1 MYCHNCGSELEEGAL
16 FCAYCGAEQDISE
29 SIQENE
35 QSDKVTEIVPD
46 SHTAA
51 RARNRMSA
59 GAKAAIGGLVVIVC
73 VIGVGIWGLKE
84 MTQTVS
90 NDTSKQEAG
99 TVEAVEEENR
109 EIKMNSET
117 AAADE
122 NNASMELSEN
132 YEDLLDISVEEL
144 EEIMGEP
151 VEFWEGLNVYVYEN
165 PDIKVQS
172 WGNEKEDSDKP
183 GTSAVYFMEEG
194 ARTVFGVEESIST
207 DSLIVWLGG
216 EIVYTHVWTEE
227 ESEYRG
233 DCIIIGNPG
242 QTEVG
247 IKVPSDITYYLY
259 LDDPNMVQP
268 DTMVEAAITPE
279 ERKLPLSDEQ
289 LKKIG
294 KELGVPDNLEVN
306 YRQGEAYYWES
317 GALWVINVQV
327 ICDEKVSAEAT
338 VNADN
343 GELVK
348 DILMFV
354 SQEATETPF
363 YGVWCAATKDFQG
376 AESIAKEL
384 IENGFAAEVIN
395 TSEWDGLNPGW
406 FAITAGR
413 YESEEEAKTVRNL
426 VIPFYSD
433 AYVKYSGKK
442 IF

>member
-1 MYCHNCGSELEEGAL
+1 MYCHNCGSKLEEGAL

-73 VIGVGIWGLKE
+73 VIGVGIWGLKK

-99 TVEAVEEENR
+99 TVEAVEEADR

-117 AAADE
+117 AVADE

-165 PDIKVQS
+165 PDIKVQA

-194 ARTVFGVEESIST
+194 ARTAFGVEKSVST
-207 DSLIVWLGG
+207 DSLIAWLGG

-233 DCIIIGNPG
+233 DRIIIGNPG

-247 IKVPSDITYYLY
+247 IKVPSGITYYLY
-259 LDDPNMVQP
+259 LDDPDIVQP
-268 DTMVEAAITPE
+268 DTMVEA
-279 ERKLPLSDEQ
+279 
-289 LKKIG
+289 
-294 KELGVPDNLEVN
+294 
-306 YRQGEAYYWES
+306 
-317 GALWVINVQV
+317 
-327 ICDEKVSAEAT
+327 T
-338 VNADN
+338 VNAED

-354 SQEATETPF
+354 SQGATETPF

-376 AESIAKEL
+376 AERIAKEL
-384 IENGFAAEVIN
+384 IENGFAAEVIK
-395 TSEWDGLNPGW
+395 TSEWDELNPGW

-413 YESEEEAKTVRNL
+413 YESEEKAKTVRDL
-426 VIPFYSD
+426 VIAFYSD
-433 AYVKYSGKK
+433 AYVKYSGEK

>member
-59 GAKAAIGGLVVIVC
+59 GIKAVIGGLVVIVC

-194 ARTVFGVEESIST
+194 ARTAFGVEESIST
-207 DSLIVWLGG
+207 DSLIAWLGG

-268 DTMVEAAITPE
+268 DTMVEAAI
-279 ERKLPLSDEQ
+279 
-289 LKKIG
+289 
-294 KELGVPDNLEVN
+294 N
-306 YRQGEAYYWES
+306 
-317 GALWVINVQV
+317 
-327 ICDEKVSAEAT
+327 AE
-338 VNADN
+338 N

>member
-1 MYCHNCGSELEEGAL
+1 MYCHNCGSKLEEGAL

-73 VIGVGIWGLKE
+73 VIGVGIWGLKK

-99 TVEAVEEENR
+99 TVEAVEEADR

-117 AAADE
+117 AVADE

-165 PDIKVQS
+165 PDIKVQA

-194 ARTVFGVEESIST
+194 ARTAFGVEKSVST
-207 DSLIVWLGG
+207 DSLIAWLGG

-233 DCIIIGNPG
+233 DRIIIGNPG

-247 IKVPSDITYYLY
+247 IKVPSGITYYLY
-259 LDDPNMVQP
+259 LDDPDIVQP
-268 DTMVEAAITPE
+268 DTMVEAAI
-279 ERKLPLSDEQ
+279 
-289 LKKIG
+289 
-294 KELGVPDNLEVN
+294 
-306 YRQGEAYYWES
+306 
-317 GALWVINVQV
+317 
-327 ICDEKVSAEAT
+327 
-338 VNADN
+338 NADN

-354 SQEATETPF
+354 SQGATETPF

-376 AESIAKEL
+376 AERIAKEL

-395 TSEWDGLNPGW
+395 TSEWDELNPGW

-413 YESEEEAKTVRNL
+413 YESEEKAKTVRDL
-426 VIPFYSD
+426 VIAFYSD
-433 AYVKYSGKK
+433 AYVKYSGEK

>member
-59 GAKAAIGGLVVIVC
+59 GIKAVIGGLVVIVC

-165 PDIKVQS
+165 PDIKVQA

-194 ARTVFGVEESIST
+194 ARTAFGVEKSIST
-207 DSLIVWLGG
+207 DSLIAWLGG

-247 IKVPSDITYYLY
+247 IKVPSGITYYLY

-268 DTMVEAAITPE
+268 DTMVEAAI
-279 ERKLPLSDEQ
+279 
-289 LKKIG
+289 
-294 KELGVPDNLEVN
+294 N
-306 YRQGEAYYWES
+306 
-317 GALWVINVQV
+317 
-327 ICDEKVSAEAT
+327 AE
-338 VNADN
+338 N

>member
-1 MYCHNCGSELEEGAL
+1 MYCHNCGSKLEEGAL

-35 QSDKVTEIVPD
+35 QSDKVPEIVPD

-73 VIGVGIWGLKE
+73 VIGVGIWGLKK

-99 TVEAVEEENR
+99 TVEAVEEADR

-117 AAADE
+117 AVADE

-151 VEFWEGLNVYVYEN
+151 VEFWEGLNVYVYEK
-165 PDIKVQS
+165 PDIKVQA

-194 ARTVFGVEESIST
+194 ARTAFGVEKSVST
-207 DSLIVWLGG
+207 DSLIAWLGG

-233 DCIIIGNPG
+233 DRIIIGNPG

-247 IKVPSDITYYLY
+247 IKVPSGITYYLY

-268 DTMVEAAITPE
+268 DTMVEAAI
-279 ERKLPLSDEQ
+279 
-289 LKKIG
+289 
-294 KELGVPDNLEVN
+294 
-306 YRQGEAYYWES
+306 
-317 GALWVINVQV
+317 
-327 ICDEKVSAEAT
+327 
-338 VNADN
+338 NADN

-354 SQEATETPF
+354 SQGATETPF

-376 AESIAKEL
+376 AERIAKEL
-384 IENGFAAEVIN
+384 IENGFAAEVIK
-395 TSEWDGLNPGW
+395 TSEWDELNPGW

-413 YESEEEAKTVRNL
+413 YESEEKAKTVRDL
-426 VIPFYSD
+426 VIAFYSD
-433 AYVKYSGKK
+433 AYVKYSGEK

>member
-1 MYCHNCGSELEEGAL
+1 MYCHNCGSKLEEGAL

-59 GAKAAIGGLVVIVC
+59 GAKAAIGGLVVVVC
-73 VIGVGIWGLKE
+73 VIGVGIWGLRK

-99 TVEAVEEENR
+99 TVEAVEEADR

-151 VEFWEGLNVYVYEN
+151 VKFWEGLNVYVYEN
-165 PDIKVQS
+165 PDIKVQA

-194 ARTVFGVEESIST
+194 ARTAFGVEESIST
-207 DSLIVWLGG
+207 DSLIAWLGG

-247 IKVPSDITYYLY
+247 IKVPSGITYYLY

-268 DTMVEAAITPE
+268 DTMVEAAI
-279 ERKLPLSDEQ
+279 
-289 LKKIG
+289 
-294 KELGVPDNLEVN
+294 N
-306 YRQGEAYYWES
+306 
-317 GALWVINVQV
+317 
-327 ICDEKVSAEAT
+327 AE
-338 VNADN
+338 N

>member
-1 MYCHNCGSELEEGAL
+1 MYCHNCGSKLEEGAL

-73 VIGVGIWGLKE
+73 VIGVGIWGLKK

-99 TVEAVEEENR
+99 TVEAVEEADR

-117 AAADE
+117 AVADE

-151 VEFWEGLNVYVYEN
+151 VEFWEGLNVYVYEK
-165 PDIKVQS
+165 PDIKVQA

-194 ARTVFGVEESIST
+194 ARTAFGVEKSVST
-207 DSLIVWLGG
+207 DSLIAWLGG

-233 DCIIIGNPG
+233 DRIIIGNPG

-247 IKVPSDITYYLY
+247 IKVPSGITYYLY

-268 DTMVEAAITPE
+268 DTMVEAAI
-279 ERKLPLSDEQ
+279 
-289 LKKIG
+289 
-294 KELGVPDNLEVN
+294 
-306 YRQGEAYYWES
+306 
-317 GALWVINVQV
+317 
-327 ICDEKVSAEAT
+327 
-338 VNADN
+338 NADN

-354 SQEATETPF
+354 SQGATETPF

-376 AESIAKEL
+376 AERIAKEL

-395 TSEWDGLNPGW
+395 TSEWDELNPGW

-413 YESEEEAKTVRNL
+413 YESEEKAKTVRDL
-426 VIPFYSD
+426 VIAFYSD
-433 AYVKYSGKK
+433 AYVKYSGEK

>member
-1 MYCHNCGSELEEGAL
+1 MYCHNCGSKLEEGAL

-73 VIGVGIWGLKE
+73 VIGVGIWGLKK

-99 TVEAVEEENR
+99 TVEAMEEADR

-117 AAADE
+117 AVADE

-165 PDIKVQS
+165 PDIKVQA

-194 ARTVFGVEESIST
+194 ARTAFGVEKSVST
-207 DSLIVWLGG
+207 DSLIAWLGG

-233 DCIIIGNPG
+233 DRIIIGNPG

-247 IKVPSDITYYLY
+247 IKVPSGITYYLY
-259 LDDPNMVQP
+259 LDDQDIVQP
-268 DTMVEAAITPE
+268 DTMVEA
-279 ERKLPLSDEQ
+279 
-289 LKKIG
+289 
-294 KELGVPDNLEVN
+294 
-306 YRQGEAYYWES
+306 
-317 GALWVINVQV
+317 
-327 ICDEKVSAEAT
+327 T
-338 VNADN
+338 VNAED

-354 SQEATETPF
+354 SQGATETPF

-376 AESIAKEL
+376 AERIAKEL

-395 TSEWDGLNPGW
+395 TSEWDELNPGW

-413 YESEEEAKTVRNL
+413 YESEEKAKTVRDL
-426 VIPFYSD
+426 VIAFYSD
-433 AYVKYSGKK
+433 AYVKYSGEK

>member
-1 MYCHNCGSELEEGAL
+1 MYCHNCGSKLEEGAL

-73 VIGVGIWGLKE
+73 VIGVGIWGLKK

-99 TVEAVEEENR
+99 TVEAVEEADR

-117 AAADE
+117 AVADE

-165 PDIKVQS
+165 PDIKVQA

-194 ARTVFGVEESIST
+194 ARTAFGVEKSVST
-207 DSLIVWLGG
+207 DSLIAWLGG

-233 DCIIIGNPG
+233 DRIIIGNPG

-247 IKVPSDITYYLY
+247 IKVPSGITYYLY
-259 LDDPNMVQP
+259 LDDPDIVQP
-268 DTMVEAAITPE
+268 DTMVEA
-279 ERKLPLSDEQ
+279 
-289 LKKIG
+289 
-294 KELGVPDNLEVN
+294 
-306 YRQGEAYYWES
+306 
-317 GALWVINVQV
+317 
-327 ICDEKVSAEAT
+327 T
-338 VNADN
+338 VNAED

-354 SQEATETPF
+354 SQGATETPF

-376 AESIAKEL
+376 AERIAKEL

-395 TSEWDGLNPGW
+395 TSEWDELNPGW

-413 YESEEEAKTVRNL
+413 YESEEKAKTVRDL
-426 VIPFYSD
+426 VIAFYSD

>member
-1 MYCHNCGSELEEGAL
+1 MYCHNCGSKLEEGAL

-73 VIGVGIWGLKE
+73 VIGVGIWGLKK

-99 TVEAVEEENR
+99 TVEAVEEADR

-117 AAADE
+117 AVADE

-151 VEFWEGLNVYVYEN
+151 VKFWEGLNVYVYEN
-165 PDIKVQS
+165 PDIKVQA

-194 ARTVFGVEESIST
+194 ARTAFGVEKSVST
-207 DSLIVWLGG
+207 DSLIAWLGG

-233 DCIIIGNPG
+233 DRIIIGNPG

-247 IKVPSDITYYLY
+247 IKVPSGITYYLY
-259 LDDPNMVQP
+259 LDDPDIVQP
-268 DTMVEAAITPE
+268 DTMVEA
-279 ERKLPLSDEQ
+279 
-289 LKKIG
+289 
-294 KELGVPDNLEVN
+294 
-306 YRQGEAYYWES
+306 
-317 GALWVINVQV
+317 
-327 ICDEKVSAEAT
+327 T
-338 VNADN
+338 VNAED

-354 SQEATETPF
+354 SQGATETPF

-376 AESIAKEL
+376 AERIAKEL

-395 TSEWDGLNPGW
+395 TSEWDELNPGW

-413 YESEEEAKTVRNL
+413 YESEEKAKTVRDL
-426 VIPFYSD
+426 VIAFYSD
-433 AYVKYSGKK
+433 AYVKYSGEK

>member
-1 MYCHNCGSELEEGAL
+1 MYCHNCGSKLEEGAL

-73 VIGVGIWGLKE
+73 VIGVGIWGLKK

-99 TVEAVEEENR
+99 TVEAVEEADR

-117 AAADE
+117 AVADE

-165 PDIKVQS
+165 PDIKVQA

-194 ARTVFGVEESIST
+194 ARTAFGVEKSVST
-207 DSLIVWLGG
+207 DSLIAWLGG

-233 DCIIIGNPG
+233 DRIIIGNPG

-247 IKVPSDITYYLY
+247 IKVPSGITYYLY
-259 LDDPNMVQP
+259 LDDPDIVQP
-268 DTMVEAAITPE
+268 DTMVEATA
-279 ERKLPLSDEQ
+279 
-289 LKKIG
+289 
-294 KELGVPDNLEVN
+294 N
-306 YRQGEAYYWES
+306 
-317 GALWVINVQV
+317 
-327 ICDEKVSAEAT
+327 AE
-338 VNADN
+338 D

-354 SQEATETPF
+354 SQGATETPF

-376 AESIAKEL
+376 AERIAKEL

-395 TSEWDGLNPGW
+395 TSEWDELNPGW

-413 YESEEEAKTVRNL
+413 YESEEKAKTVRDL
-426 VIPFYSD
+426 VIAFYSD
-433 AYVKYSGKK
+433 AYVKYSGEK

>member
-1 MYCHNCGSELEEGAL
+1 MYCHNCGSKLEEGAL

-73 VIGVGIWGLKE
+73 VIGVGIWGLKK

-99 TVEAVEEENR
+99 TVEAMEEADR

-117 AAADE
+117 AVADE

-165 PDIKVQS
+165 PDIKVQA

-194 ARTVFGVEESIST
+194 ARTAFGVEKSVST
-207 DSLIVWLGG
+207 DSLIAWLGG

-233 DCIIIGNPG
+233 DRIIIGNPG

-247 IKVPSDITYYLY
+247 IKVPSGITYYLY
-259 LDDPNMVQP
+259 LDDPDIVQP
-268 DTMVEAAITPE
+268 DTMVEA
-279 ERKLPLSDEQ
+279 
-289 LKKIG
+289 
-294 KELGVPDNLEVN
+294 
-306 YRQGEAYYWES
+306 
-317 GALWVINVQV
+317 
-327 ICDEKVSAEAT
+327 T
-338 VNADN
+338 VNAED

-354 SQEATETPF
+354 SQGATETPF

-376 AESIAKEL
+376 AERIAKEL
-384 IENGFAAEVIN
+384 IENGFAAEVIK
-395 TSEWDGLNPGW
+395 TSEWDELNPGW

-413 YESEEEAKTVRNL
+413 YESEEKAKTVRDL
-426 VIPFYSD
+426 VIAFYSD
-433 AYVKYSGKK
+433 AYVKYSGEK

>member
-59 GAKAAIGGLVVIVC
+59 GIKAVIGGLVVIVC

-99 TVEAVEEENR
+99 TVEAVEEEDR

-207 DSLIVWLGG
+207 DSLIAWLGG

-268 DTMVEAAITPE
+268 DTMVEAAI
-279 ERKLPLSDEQ
+279 
-289 LKKIG
+289 
-294 KELGVPDNLEVN
+294 N
-306 YRQGEAYYWES
+306 
-317 GALWVINVQV
+317 
-327 ICDEKVSAEAT
+327 AE
-338 VNADN
+338 N

>member
-1 MYCHNCGSELEEGAL
+1 MYCHNCGSKLEEGAL

-73 VIGVGIWGLKE
+73 VIGVGIWGLKK

-99 TVEAVEEENR
+99 TVEAVEEADR

-117 AAADE
+117 AVADE

-165 PDIKVQS
+165 PDIKVQA
-172 WGNEKEDSDKP
+172 WGNEKEDSDKT

-194 ARTVFGVEESIST
+194 ARTAFGVEKSVST
-207 DSLIVWLGG
+207 DSLIAWLGG

-233 DCIIIGNPG
+233 DRIIIGNPG

-247 IKVPSDITYYLY
+247 IKVPSGITYYLY
-259 LDDPNMVQP
+259 LDDPDIVQP
-268 DTMVEAAITPE
+268 DTMVEA
-279 ERKLPLSDEQ
+279 
-289 LKKIG
+289 
-294 KELGVPDNLEVN
+294 
-306 YRQGEAYYWES
+306 
-317 GALWVINVQV
+317 
-327 ICDEKVSAEAT
+327 T
-338 VNADN
+338 VNAED

-354 SQEATETPF
+354 SQGATETPF

-376 AESIAKEL
+376 AERIAKEL

-395 TSEWDGLNPGW
+395 TSEWDELNPGW

-413 YESEEEAKTVRNL
+413 YESEEKAKTVRDL
-426 VIPFYSD
+426 VIAFYSD
-433 AYVKYSGKK
+433 AYVKYSGEK

>member
-1 MYCHNCGSELEEGAL
+1 MYCHNCGSKLEEGAL

-73 VIGVGIWGLKE
+73 VIGVGIWGLKK

-99 TVEAVEEENR
+99 TVEAVEEADR

-117 AAADE
+117 AVADE
-122 NNASMELSEN
+122 NNASMEFSEN

-165 PDIKVQS
+165 PDIKVQA

-194 ARTVFGVEESIST
+194 ARTAFGVEKSVST
-207 DSLIVWLGG
+207 DSLIAWLGG

-233 DCIIIGNPG
+233 DRIIIGNPG

-247 IKVPSDITYYLY
+247 IKVPSGITYYLY
-259 LDDPNMVQP
+259 LDDPDIVQP
-268 DTMVEAAITPE
+268 DTMVEA
-279 ERKLPLSDEQ
+279 
-289 LKKIG
+289 
-294 KELGVPDNLEVN
+294 
-306 YRQGEAYYWES
+306 
-317 GALWVINVQV
+317 
-327 ICDEKVSAEAT
+327 T
-338 VNADN
+338 VNAED

-348 DILMFV
+348 DILLFV
-354 SQEATETPF
+354 SQGATETPF
-363 YGVWCAATKDFQG
+363 YGVWCAATTDFQG
-376 AESIAKEL
+376 AERIAKEL

-395 TSEWDGLNPGW
+395 TSEWDELNPGW

-413 YESEEEAKTVRNL
+413 YESEEKAKTVRDL
-426 VIPFYSD
+426 VIAFYSD
-433 AYVKYSGKK
+433 AYVKYSGEK

>member
-1 MYCHNCGSELEEGAL
+1 MYCHNCGSKLEEGAL

-73 VIGVGIWGLKE
+73 VIGVGIWGLKK

-99 TVEAVEEENR
+99 TVEAVEEADR

-117 AAADE
+117 AVADE

-165 PDIKVQS
+165 PDIKVQA

-194 ARTVFGVEESIST
+194 ARTAFGVEKSVST
-207 DSLIVWLGG
+207 DSLIAWLGG
-216 EIVYTHVWTEE
+216 EIVYTHIWTEE

-233 DCIIIGNPG
+233 DRIIIGNPG

-247 IKVPSDITYYLY
+247 IKVPSGITYYLY
-259 LDDPNMVQP
+259 LDDPDIVQP
-268 DTMVEAAITPE
+268 DTMVEA
-279 ERKLPLSDEQ
+279 
-289 LKKIG
+289 
-294 KELGVPDNLEVN
+294 
-306 YRQGEAYYWES
+306 
-317 GALWVINVQV
+317 
-327 ICDEKVSAEAT
+327 T
-338 VNADN
+338 VNAED

-354 SQEATETPF
+354 SQGATETPF

-376 AESIAKEL
+376 AERIAKEL

-395 TSEWDGLNPGW
+395 TSEWDELNPGW

-413 YESEEEAKTVRNL
+413 YESEEKAKTVRDL
-426 VIPFYSD
+426 VIAFYSD

>member
-51 RARNRMSA
+51 RARNCMSA
-59 GAKAAIGGLVVIVC
+59 GTKAVIGGLVVIVC

-132 YEDLLDISVEEL
+132 YADLLDISIEEL

-151 VEFWEGLNVYVYEN
+151 VEFWERLNVYVYEN
-165 PDIKVQS
+165 PDIKVQA

-194 ARTVFGVEESIST
+194 ARTAFGVEKSIST
-207 DSLIVWLGG
+207 DSLIAWLGG

-247 IKVPSDITYYLY
+247 IKVPSGITYYLY

-268 DTMVEAAITPE
+268 DTMVEAAI
-279 ERKLPLSDEQ
+279 
-289 LKKIG
+289 
-294 KELGVPDNLEVN
+294 N
-306 YRQGEAYYWES
+306 
-317 GALWVINVQV
+317 
-327 ICDEKVSAEAT
+327 AE
-338 VNADN
+338 N

-433 AYVKYSGKK
+433 AYVKYSGEK

>member
-35 QSDKVTEIVPD
+35 QSDKVTETVPG

-73 VIGVGIWGLKE
+73 VIGVGIWGLKK
-84 MTQTVS
+84 MMQTVS

-99 TVEAVEEENR
+99 TVEAVEEEDR

-132 YEDLLDISVEEL
+132 YADLLDISIEEL

-165 PDIKVQS
+165 PDIKVQA

-233 DCIIIGNPG
+233 GCIIIGDPG
-242 QTEVG
+242 QAEVG
-247 IKVPSDITYYLY
+247 RNVPSGITYYLY

-268 DTMVEAAITPE
+268 DTMVEAAI
-279 ERKLPLSDEQ
+279 
-289 LKKIG
+289 
-294 KELGVPDNLEVN
+294 N
-306 YRQGEAYYWES
+306 
-317 GALWVINVQV
+317 
-327 ICDEKVSAEAT
+327 AE
-338 VNADN
+338 N

-442 IF
+442 SFKQ

>member
-1 MYCHNCGSELEEGAL
+1 MYCHNCGSKLEEGAL

-73 VIGVGIWGLKE
+73 VIGVGIWGLKK

-99 TVEAVEEENR
+99 TVEAVEEADR

-117 AAADE
+117 AVADE

-165 PDIKVQS
+165 PDIKVQA

-194 ARTVFGVEESIST
+194 ARTAFGVEKSVST
-207 DSLIVWLGG
+207 DSLIAWLGG

-233 DCIIIGNPG
+233 DRIIIGNPG

-247 IKVPSDITYYLY
+247 IKVPSGITYYLY

-268 DTMVEAAITPE
+268 DTMVEAAI
-279 ERKLPLSDEQ
+279 
-289 LKKIG
+289 
-294 KELGVPDNLEVN
+294 
-306 YRQGEAYYWES
+306 
-317 GALWVINVQV
+317 
-327 ICDEKVSAEAT
+327 
-338 VNADN
+338 NADN

-354 SQEATETPF
+354 SQGATETPF

-376 AESIAKEL
+376 AERIAKEL
-384 IENGFAAEVIN
+384 IENGFAAEVIK
-395 TSEWDGLNPGW
+395 TSEWDELNPGW

-413 YESEEEAKTVRNL
+413 YESEEKAKTVRDL
-426 VIPFYSD
+426 VIAFYSD
-433 AYVKYSGKK
+433 AYVKYSGEK

>member
-1 MYCHNCGSELEEGAL
+1 MYCHNCGSKLEEGAL
-16 FCAYCGAEQDISE
+16 FCAYCGAERDISE

-73 VIGVGIWGLKE
+73 VIGVGIWGLKK

-99 TVEAVEEENR
+99 TVEAVEEADR

-117 AAADE
+117 AVADE

-165 PDIKVQS
+165 PDIKVQA

-194 ARTVFGVEESIST
+194 ARTAFGVEKSVST
-207 DSLIVWLGG
+207 DSLIAWLGG

-233 DCIIIGNPG
+233 DRIIIGNPG

-247 IKVPSDITYYLY
+247 IKVPSGITYYLY
-259 LDDPNMVQP
+259 LDDPDIVQP
-268 DTMVEAAITPE
+268 DTMVEA
-279 ERKLPLSDEQ
+279 
-289 LKKIG
+289 
-294 KELGVPDNLEVN
+294 
-306 YRQGEAYYWES
+306 
-317 GALWVINVQV
+317 
-327 ICDEKVSAEAT
+327 T
-338 VNADN
+338 VNAED

-354 SQEATETPF
+354 SQGATETPF

-376 AESIAKEL
+376 AERIAKEL

-395 TSEWDGLNPGW
+395 TSEWDELNPGW

-413 YESEEEAKTVRNL
+413 YESEEKAKTVRDL
-426 VIPFYSD
+426 VIAFYSD
-433 AYVKYSGKK
+433 AYVKYSGEK

>member
-1 MYCHNCGSELEEGAL
+1 MYCHNCGSKLEEGAL

-73 VIGVGIWGLKE
+73 VIGVGIWGLKK

-99 TVEAVEEENR
+99 TVEAVEEADR

-117 AAADE
+117 AVADE

-165 PDIKVQS
+165 PDIKVQA

-194 ARTVFGVEESIST
+194 ARTAFGVEKSVST
-207 DSLIVWLGG
+207 DSLIAWLGG

-233 DCIIIGNPG
+233 DRIIIGNPG

-247 IKVPSDITYYLY
+247 IKVPSGITYYLY
-259 LDDPNMVQP
+259 LDDPDIVQP
-268 DTMVEAAITPE
+268 DTMVEA
-279 ERKLPLSDEQ
+279 
-289 LKKIG
+289 
-294 KELGVPDNLEVN
+294 
-306 YRQGEAYYWES
+306 
-317 GALWVINVQV
+317 
-327 ICDEKVSAEAT
+327 T
-338 VNADN
+338 VNAEN

-354 SQEATETPF
+354 SQGATETPF

-376 AESIAKEL
+376 AERIAKEL

-395 TSEWDGLNPGW
+395 TSEWDELNPGW

-413 YESEEEAKTVRNL
+413 YESEEKAKTVRDL
-426 VIPFYSD
+426 VIAFYSD
-433 AYVKYSGKK
+433 AYVKYSGEK

>member
-59 GAKAAIGGLVVIVC
+59 GIKAVIGGLVVIVC

-194 ARTVFGVEESIST
+194 ARTAFGVEKSIST
-207 DSLIVWLGG
+207 DSLIAWLGG

-268 DTMVEAAITPE
+268 DTMVEAAI
-279 ERKLPLSDEQ
+279 
-289 LKKIG
+289 
-294 KELGVPDNLEVN
+294 
-306 YRQGEAYYWES
+306 
-317 GALWVINVQV
+317 
-327 ICDEKVSAEAT
+327 
-338 VNADN
+338 NADN

>member
-1 MYCHNCGSELEEGAL
+1 MYCHNCGSKLEEGAL

-35 QSDKVTEIVPD
+35 QSDKATEIVPD

-73 VIGVGIWGLKE
+73 VIGVGIWGLKK

-99 TVEAVEEENR
+99 TVEAVEEADR

-117 AAADE
+117 AVADE

-165 PDIKVQS
+165 PDIKVQA

-194 ARTVFGVEESIST
+194 ARTAFGVEKSVST
-207 DSLIVWLGG
+207 DSLIAWLGG

-233 DCIIIGNPG
+233 DRIIIGNPG

-247 IKVPSDITYYLY
+247 IKVPSGITYYLY
-259 LDDPNMVQP
+259 LDDPDIVQP
-268 DTMVEAAITPE
+268 DTMVEA
-279 ERKLPLSDEQ
+279 
-289 LKKIG
+289 
-294 KELGVPDNLEVN
+294 
-306 YRQGEAYYWES
+306 
-317 GALWVINVQV
+317 
-327 ICDEKVSAEAT
+327 T
-338 VNADN
+338 VNAEN

-354 SQEATETPF
+354 SQGATETPF

-376 AESIAKEL
+376 AERIAKEL

-395 TSEWDGLNPGW
+395 TSEWDELNPGW

-413 YESEEEAKTVRNL
+413 YESEEKAKTVRDL
-426 VIPFYSD
+426 VIAFYSD
-433 AYVKYSGKK
+433 AYVKYSGEK

>member
-1 MYCHNCGSELEEGAL
+1 MYCHNCGSKLEEGAL

-73 VIGVGIWGLKE
+73 VIGVGIWGLKK

-99 TVEAVEEENR
+99 TVEAVEEADR

-151 VEFWEGLNVYVYEN
+151 LEFWEGLNVYVYEN
-165 PDIKVQS
+165 PGIKVQA

-194 ARTVFGVEESIST
+194 ARTAFGVEKSIST
-207 DSLIVWLGG
+207 DSLIAWLGG

-233 DCIIIGNPG
+233 DRIIIGNPG

-247 IKVPSDITYYLY
+247 IKVPSGITYYLY
-259 LDDPNMVQP
+259 LDDPDIVQP
-268 DTMVEAAITPE
+268 DTMVEAAI
-279 ERKLPLSDEQ
+279 
-289 LKKIG
+289 
-294 KELGVPDNLEVN
+294 N
-306 YRQGEAYYWES
+306 
-317 GALWVINVQV
+317 
-327 ICDEKVSAEAT
+327 AE
-338 VNADN
+338 N

-354 SQEATETPF
+354 SQGATETPF

-376 AESIAKEL
+376 AERIAKEL

-395 TSEWDGLNPGW
+395 TSEWDELNPGW

-413 YESEEEAKTVRNL
+413 YESEEKAKTVRDL
-426 VIPFYSD
+426 VIAFYSD
-433 AYVKYSGKK
+433 AYVKYSGEK

>member
-1 MYCHNCGSELEEGAL
+1 MYCHNCGSKLEEGAL
-16 FCAYCGAEQDISE
+16 FCAYCGAERDISE

-73 VIGVGIWGLKE
+73 VIGVGIWGLKK

-99 TVEAVEEENR
+99 TVEAVEEADR

-117 AAADE
+117 AVADE

-165 PDIKVQS
+165 PDIKVQA

-194 ARTVFGVEESIST
+194 ARTAFGVEKSVST
-207 DSLIVWLGG
+207 DSLIAWLGG

-233 DCIIIGNPG
+233 DRIIIGNPG

-247 IKVPSDITYYLY
+247 IKVPSGITYYLY
-259 LDDPNMVQP
+259 LDDPDIVQP
-268 DTMVEAAITPE
+268 DTMVEA
-279 ERKLPLSDEQ
+279 
-289 LKKIG
+289 
-294 KELGVPDNLEVN
+294 
-306 YRQGEAYYWES
+306 
-317 GALWVINVQV
+317 
-327 ICDEKVSAEAT
+327 T
-338 VNADN
+338 VNAED

-354 SQEATETPF
+354 SQGATETPF

-376 AESIAKEL
+376 AERIAKEL

-395 TSEWDGLNPGW
+395 TSEWDELNPGW

-413 YESEEEAKTVRNL
+413 YESEEKAKTVRDL
-426 VIPFYSD
+426 VIAFYSD

>member
-73 VIGVGIWGLKE
+73 VIGVGIWGLKK

-99 TVEAVEEENR
+99 TVEAVEEADR

-117 AAADE
+117 AVADE

-151 VEFWEGLNVYVYEN
+151 VEFWEGLNVYVYEK
-165 PDIKVQS
+165 PDIKVQA

-194 ARTVFGVEESIST
+194 ARTAFGVEKSVST
-207 DSLIVWLGG
+207 DSLIAWLGG

-233 DCIIIGNPG
+233 DRIIIGNPG

-247 IKVPSDITYYLY
+247 IKVPSGITYYLY

-268 DTMVEAAITPE
+268 DTMVEAAI
-279 ERKLPLSDEQ
+279 
-289 LKKIG
+289 
-294 KELGVPDNLEVN
+294 
-306 YRQGEAYYWES
+306 
-317 GALWVINVQV
+317 
-327 ICDEKVSAEAT
+327 
-338 VNADN
+338 NADN

-354 SQEATETPF
+354 SQGATETPF
-363 YGVWCAATKDFQG
+363 YGVWCDATKDFQG
-376 AESIAKEL
+376 AERIAKEL

-395 TSEWDGLNPGW
+395 TSEWDELNPGW

-413 YESEEEAKTVRNL
+413 YESEEKAKTVRDL
-426 VIPFYSD
+426 VIAFYSD
-433 AYVKYSGKK
+433 AYVKYSGEK

>member
-1 MYCHNCGSELEEGAL
+1 MYCHNCGSKLEEGAL

-73 VIGVGIWGLKE
+73 VIGVGIWGLKK
-84 MTQTVS
+84 MTQTVP

-99 TVEAVEEENR
+99 TVEAVEEADR

-151 VEFWEGLNVYVYEN
+151 LEFWEGLNVYVYEN
-165 PDIKVQS
+165 PGIKVQA

-194 ARTVFGVEESIST
+194 ARTAFGVEKSIST
-207 DSLIVWLGG
+207 DSLIAWLGG

-233 DCIIIGNPG
+233 DRIIIGNPG

-247 IKVPSDITYYLY
+247 IKVPSGITYYLY
-259 LDDPNMVQP
+259 LDDPDIVQP
-268 DTMVEAAITPE
+268 DTMVEAAI
-279 ERKLPLSDEQ
+279 
-289 LKKIG
+289 
-294 KELGVPDNLEVN
+294 N
-306 YRQGEAYYWES
+306 
-317 GALWVINVQV
+317 
-327 ICDEKVSAEAT
+327 AE
-338 VNADN
+338 N

-354 SQEATETPF
+354 SQGATETPF

-376 AESIAKEL
+376 AERIAKEL

-395 TSEWDGLNPGW
+395 TSEWDELNPGW

-413 YESEEEAKTVRNL
+413 YESEEKAKTVRDL
-426 VIPFYSD
+426 VIAFYSD
-433 AYVKYSGKK
+433 AYVKYSGEK

>member
-1 MYCHNCGSELEEGAL
+1 MYCHNCGSKLEEGAL

-73 VIGVGIWGLKE
+73 VIGVGIWGLKK
-84 MTQTVS
+84 MTQTVP

-99 TVEAVEEENR
+99 TVEAVEEADR

-165 PDIKVQS
+165 PDIKVQA

-194 ARTVFGVEESIST
+194 ARTAFGVEKSVST
-207 DSLIVWLGG
+207 DSLIAWLGG

-233 DCIIIGNPG
+233 DRIIIGNPG

-247 IKVPSDITYYLY
+247 IKVPSGITYYLY
-259 LDDPNMVQP
+259 LDDPDIVQP
-268 DTMVEAAITPE
+268 DTMVEAAI
-279 ERKLPLSDEQ
+279 
-289 LKKIG
+289 
-294 KELGVPDNLEVN
+294 N
-306 YRQGEAYYWES
+306 
-317 GALWVINVQV
+317 
-327 ICDEKVSAEAT
+327 AE
-338 VNADN
+338 N

-354 SQEATETPF
+354 SQGATETPF

-376 AESIAKEL
+376 AERIAKEL

-395 TSEWDGLNPGW
+395 TSEWDELNPGW

-413 YESEEEAKTVRNL
+413 YESEEKAKTVRDL
-426 VIPFYSD
+426 VIAFYSD
-433 AYVKYSGKK
+433 AYVKYSGEK

>member
-59 GAKAAIGGLVVIVC
+59 GIKAVIGGLVVIVC

-194 ARTVFGVEESIST
+194 ARTAFGVEKSIST
-207 DSLIVWLGG
+207 DSLIAWLGG

-247 IKVPSDITYYLY
+247 IKVPSGITYYLY

-268 DTMVEAAITPE
+268 DTMVEAAI
-279 ERKLPLSDEQ
+279 
-289 LKKIG
+289 
-294 KELGVPDNLEVN
+294 N
-306 YRQGEAYYWES
+306 
-317 GALWVINVQV
+317 
-327 ICDEKVSAEAT
+327 AE
-338 VNADN
+338 N

>member
-1 MYCHNCGSELEEGAL
+1 MYCHNCGSKLEEGAL

-73 VIGVGIWGLKE
+73 VIGVGIWGLKK

-99 TVEAVEEENR
+99 TVEAVEEADR

-117 AAADE
+117 AVADE

-165 PDIKVQS
+165 PDIKVQA

-194 ARTVFGVEESIST
+194 ARTAFGVEKSVST
-207 DSLIVWLGG
+207 DSLIAWLGG

-233 DCIIIGNPG
+233 DRIIIGNPG

-247 IKVPSDITYYLY
+247 IKVPSGITYYLY
-259 LDDPNMVQP
+259 LDDPDIVQP
-268 DTMVEAAITPE
+268 DTMVEA
-279 ERKLPLSDEQ
+279 
-289 LKKIG
+289 
-294 KELGVPDNLEVN
+294 
-306 YRQGEAYYWES
+306 
-317 GALWVINVQV
+317 
-327 ICDEKVSAEAT
+327 T
-338 VNADN
+338 VNAED

-354 SQEATETPF
+354 SQGATETPF

-376 AESIAKEL
+376 AERIAKEL

-395 TSEWDGLNPGW
+395 TSEWDELNPGW

-413 YESEEEAKTVRNL
+413 YESEEKAKTVRDL
-426 VIPFYSD
+426 VIAFYSD
-433 AYVKYSGKK
+433 AYVKYSGEK

>member
-1 MYCHNCGSELEEGAL
+1 MKKGKACILERIFVMYCHNCGSELEEGAL

-51 RARNRMSA
+51 RARNCMSA
-59 GAKAAIGGLVVIVC
+59 GTKAVIGGLVVIVC

-99 TVEAVEEENR
+99 TVEAVEEADR

-165 PDIKVQS
+165 PDIKVQA

-194 ARTVFGVEESIST
+194 ARTAFGVEESIST
-207 DSLIVWLGG
+207 DSLIAWLGG

-268 DTMVEAAITPE
+268 DTMVEAAI
-279 ERKLPLSDEQ
+279 
-289 LKKIG
+289 
-294 KELGVPDNLEVN
+294 N
-306 YRQGEAYYWES
+306 
-317 GALWVINVQV
+317 
-327 ICDEKVSAEAT
+327 AE
-338 VNADN
+338 N

>member
-1 MYCHNCGSELEEGAL
+1 MYCHNCGSKLEEGAL

-73 VIGVGIWGLKE
+73 VIGVGIWGLKK

-99 TVEAVEEENR
+99 TVEAVEEADR

-117 AAADE
+117 AVADE

-144 EEIMGEP
+144 EEIMVEP
-151 VEFWEGLNVYVYEN
+151 VKFWEGLNVYVYEN
-165 PDIKVQS
+165 PDIKVQA

-194 ARTVFGVEESIST
+194 ARTAFGVEKSVST
-207 DSLIVWLGG
+207 DSLIAWLGG

-233 DCIIIGNPG
+233 DRIIIGNPG

-247 IKVPSDITYYLY
+247 IKVPSGITYYLY
-259 LDDPNMVQP
+259 LDDPDIVQP
-268 DTMVEAAITPE
+268 DTMVEA
-279 ERKLPLSDEQ
+279 
-289 LKKIG
+289 
-294 KELGVPDNLEVN
+294 
-306 YRQGEAYYWES
+306 
-317 GALWVINVQV
+317 
-327 ICDEKVSAEAT
+327 T
-338 VNADN
+338 VNAED

-354 SQEATETPF
+354 SQGATETPF

-376 AESIAKEL
+376 AERIAKEL

-395 TSEWDGLNPGW
+395 TSEWDELNPGW

-413 YESEEEAKTVRNL
+413 YESEEKAKTVRDL
-426 VIPFYSD
+426 VIAFYSD
-433 AYVKYSGKK
+433 AYVKYSGEK

>member
-1 MYCHNCGSELEEGAL
+1 MYCHNCGSKLEEGAL

-73 VIGVGIWGLKE
+73 VIGVGIWGLKK

-99 TVEAVEEENR
+99 TVEAVEEADR

-117 AAADE
+117 AVADE

-151 VEFWEGLNVYVYEN
+151 VEFWEGLNVYVYEK
-165 PDIKVQS
+165 PDIKVQA

-194 ARTVFGVEESIST
+194 ARTAFGVEKSVST
-207 DSLIVWLGG
+207 DSLIAWLGG

-233 DCIIIGNPG
+233 DRIIIGNPG

-247 IKVPSDITYYLY
+247 IKVPSGITYYLY
-259 LDDPNMVQP
+259 LDDPDIVQP
-268 DTMVEAAITPE
+268 DTMVEAAI
-279 ERKLPLSDEQ
+279 
-289 LKKIG
+289 
-294 KELGVPDNLEVN
+294 
-306 YRQGEAYYWES
+306 
-317 GALWVINVQV
+317 
-327 ICDEKVSAEAT
+327 
-338 VNADN
+338 NADN

-354 SQEATETPF
+354 SQGATETPF

-376 AESIAKEL
+376 AERIAKEL

-395 TSEWDGLNPGW
+395 TSEWDELNPGW

-413 YESEEEAKTVRNL
+413 YESEEKAKTVRDL
-426 VIPFYSD
+426 VIAFYSD
-433 AYVKYSGKK
+433 AYVKYSGEK

>member
-1 MYCHNCGSELEEGAL
+1 MYCHNCGSKLEEGAL

-73 VIGVGIWGLKE
+73 VIGVGIWGLKK

-99 TVEAVEEENR
+99 TVEAVEEADR

-117 AAADE
+117 AVADE

-132 YEDLLDISVEEL
+132 YEDLLDIYVEEL

-165 PDIKVQS
+165 PDIKVQA

-194 ARTVFGVEESIST
+194 ARTAFGVEKSVST
-207 DSLIVWLGG
+207 DSLIAWLGG

-233 DCIIIGNPG
+233 DRIIIGNPG

-247 IKVPSDITYYLY
+247 IKVPSGITYYLY
-259 LDDPNMVQP
+259 LDDPDIVQP
-268 DTMVEAAITPE
+268 DTMVEA
-279 ERKLPLSDEQ
+279 
-289 LKKIG
+289 
-294 KELGVPDNLEVN
+294 
-306 YRQGEAYYWES
+306 
-317 GALWVINVQV
+317 
-327 ICDEKVSAEAT
+327 T
-338 VNADN
+338 VNAED

-354 SQEATETPF
+354 SQGATETPF

-376 AESIAKEL
+376 AERIAKEL

-395 TSEWDGLNPGW
+395 TSEWDELNPGW

-413 YESEEEAKTVRNL
+413 YESEEKAKTVRDL
-426 VIPFYSD
+426 VIAFYSD
-433 AYVKYSGKK
+433 AYVKYSGEK

>member
-1 MYCHNCGSELEEGAL
+1 MKKGKACILERIFVMYCHNCGSELEEGAL

-51 RARNRMSA
+51 RARNCMSA
-59 GAKAAIGGLVVIVC
+59 GTKAVIGGLVVIVC

-99 TVEAVEEENR
+99 TVEAVEEADR

-151 VEFWEGLNVYVYEN
+151 VKFWEGLNVYVYEN
-165 PDIKVQS
+165 PDIKVQA

-194 ARTVFGVEESIST
+194 ARTAFGVEESIST
-207 DSLIVWLGG
+207 DSLIAWLGG

-268 DTMVEAAITPE
+268 DTMVEAAI
-279 ERKLPLSDEQ
+279 
-289 LKKIG
+289 
-294 KELGVPDNLEVN
+294 N
-306 YRQGEAYYWES
+306 
-317 GALWVINVQV
+317 
-327 ICDEKVSAEAT
+327 AE
-338 VNADN
+338 N

-442 IF
+442 GLSGNR

>member
-35 QSDKVTEIVPD
+35 QSDKVTETVPD

-73 VIGVGIWGLKE
+73 VIGVGIWGLKK
-84 MTQTVS
+84 MMQTVS

-99 TVEAVEEENR
+99 TVEAVEEEDR

-132 YEDLLDISVEEL
+132 YADLLDISIEEL

-165 PDIKVQS
+165 PDIKVQA

-194 ARTVFGVEESIST
+194 ARTAFGVEKSVST
-207 DSLIVWLGG
+207 DSLIAWLGG

-233 DCIIIGNPG
+233 DRIIIGNPG

-247 IKVPSDITYYLY
+247 IKVPSGITYYLY
-259 LDDPNMVQP
+259 LDDPDIVQP
-268 DTMVEAAITPE
+268 DTMVEA
-279 ERKLPLSDEQ
+279 
-289 LKKIG
+289 
-294 KELGVPDNLEVN
+294 
-306 YRQGEAYYWES
+306 
-317 GALWVINVQV
+317 
-327 ICDEKVSAEAT
+327 T
-338 VNADN
+338 VNAED

>member
-1 MYCHNCGSELEEGAL
+1 MYCHNCGSKLEEGAL

-73 VIGVGIWGLKE
+73 VIGVGIWGLKK

-99 TVEAVEEENR
+99 TVEAVEEADR

-117 AAADE
+117 AVADE

-165 PDIKVQS
+165 PDIKVQA

-194 ARTVFGVEESIST
+194 ARTAFGVEKSVST
-207 DSLIVWLGG
+207 DSLIAWLGG

-233 DCIIIGNPG
+233 DRIIIGNPG

-247 IKVPSDITYYLY
+247 IKVPSGITYYLY
-259 LDDPNMVQP
+259 LDDQDIVQP
-268 DTMVEAAITPE
+268 DTMVEA
-279 ERKLPLSDEQ
+279 
-289 LKKIG
+289 
-294 KELGVPDNLEVN
+294 
-306 YRQGEAYYWES
+306 
-317 GALWVINVQV
+317 
-327 ICDEKVSAEAT
+327 T
-338 VNADN
+338 VNAED

-354 SQEATETPF
+354 SQGATETPF

-376 AESIAKEL
+376 AERIAKEL

-395 TSEWDGLNPGW
+395 TSEWDELNPGTI
-406 FAITAGR
+406 AITAGR
-413 YESEEEAKTVRNL
+413 YESEEKAKTVRDL
-426 VIPFYSD
+426 VIAFYSD